1 MNEMRV
7 AVLGGGVSGLAAA
20 YFLVRKKE
28 RVPFLRVDVYER
40 APRLGGV
47 VETHVA
53 DGAIVERGPD
63 AFFARDEKIFSV
75 LRELGLED
83 ELVAQNPEAGPTYVY
98 HRGRLLPLPPGTEMG
113 VPRRLLS
120 MVRTPLLSP
129 AGKLR
134 AALDFVLPPLDAPGD
149 VSVGEFFRRRFGDEV
164 VEALIEPLVGTVY
177 GAEADV
183 LSLDTLFPAYRDLER
198 RYRSVLLGL
207 RRSSRPSVRGETK
220 SASRAPGA
228 GRFLTLRS
236 GLEELVRRLA
246 RALPPDAVHL
256 QTGVEALAWEDGL
269 WKLVLST
276 GETVSAFVVVST
288 LPAWELARL
297 LRGMGREDG
306 AALLE
311 EIPYSSTAN
320 VAFRFASPPLP
331 GFSGAAI
338 LVPPRERRVVSSVS
352 FTSRKWPHTVP
363 PGESLVRV
371 FVDRRSVER
380 YTADA
385 ELREAVEEDLAR
397 LLGNL
402 PPVQSALVSRFDR
415 SLALYTVGHKERLAR
430 IRTYFANLGLP
441 LVVRGAVFTGVGIPD
456 CLTGGER
463 AADEALEHLA
473 ALAKRA

>member
-1 MNEMRV
+1 MRV

-20 YFLVRKKE
+20 YYLLRN
-28 RVPFLRVDVYER
+28 RDRAPDLRVDVYER

-47 VETHVA
+47 VETYVA
-53 DGAIVERGPD
+53 DGAIIERGPD
-63 AFFARDEKIFSV
+63 AFFAKGDAIFAV

-83 ELVAQNPEAGPTYVY
+83 DLVVQNPEAGPTYVCR
-98 HRGRLLPLPPGTEMG
+98 RGRLLPLPPGTEMG
-113 VPRRLLS
+113 VPRRLIPLI
-120 MVRTPLLSP
+120 RTPLLSP

-134 AALDFVLPPLDAPGD
+134 AALDLVLPPLQAPGD
-149 VSVGEFFRRRFGDEV
+149 VSVGEFFRRRFGEEV

-177 GAEADV
+177 GAEADI
-183 LSLDTLFPAYRDLER
+183 LSLDTLFPTYRELER

-207 RRSSRPSVRGETK
+207 RRSARTSPQGRPRPAGQ
-220 SASRAPGA
+220 APGA
-228 GRFLTLRS
+228 GKFVTLRS

-246 RALPPDAVHL
+246 RELPSDAVHL
-256 QTGVEALAWEDGL
+256 RTGVDALTWEDGL
-269 WKLVLST
+269 WKLTLST
-276 GETVSAFVVVST
+276 GKTVSASVVVST

-320 VAFRFASPPLP
+320 IAFRFAASPIP
-331 GFSGAAI
+331 GFPGAAI

-380 YTADA
+380 YSTDA
-385 ELREAVEEDLAR
+385 EIREAVEEDLVR
-397 LLGNL
+397 LFGNPL
-402 PPVQSALVSRFDR
+402 PPVRFALVSRFER

-430 IRTYFANLGLP
+430 IRAYFANFGLP

-463 AADEALEHLA
+463 AAEEVLEYLTVSA
-473 ALAKRA
+473 RRP